1 MHLHGF
7 HFLVD
12 AAGDGQN
19 DEALDAENR
28 RTVVTEQMEPGRTI
42 SLTWTPTRPGRWLF
56 HCHMLVHMHSA
67 TDAHARPQRGDD
79 DAGMAGLVIGIEVAG
94 PQAVSA
100 PLAPIRRLVMVLNED
115 ADRYGKGLCGYRV
128 DLEGAEAPRLT
139 AGQVPG
145 PVLVLYR
152 GEPTEI
158 TIVNR
163 TTRPT
168 AIHWH
173 GMEIDSYFDGV
184 PGFGGDREKIAP
196 PVAPGESFVVNMTP
210 PRSGTFMYHTHWHE
224 VAQLAGGLYG
234 PLIVLEPG
242 QHYDPATDH
251 ILMVGYNGV
260 IIKGQRGPY
269 ALNGLSSPEPI
280 LMRAGVP
287 HRLRL
292 INITPNNVGLT
303 ASLMNRFDPVQW
315 KLLAKDGAEV
325 AGTQMALRLA
335 RQLVSV
341 GETYDFEFTS
351 SDPQDLWFDFRTRFG
366 GWVLQAQVQVR

>member
-1 MHLHGF
+1 M
-7 HFLVD
+7 
-12 AAGDGQN
+12 
-19 DEALDAENR
+19 
-28 RTVVTEQMEPGRTI
+28 VV
-42 SLTWTPTRPGRWLF
+42 
-56 HCHMLVHMHSA
+56 
-67 TDAHARPQRGDD
+67 
-79 DAGMAGLVIGIEVAG
+79 
-94 PQAVSA
+94 
-100 PLAPIRRLVMVLNED
+100 NEE
-115 ADRYGKGLCGYRV
+115 ADRYGKGLPGYRV
-128 DLEGAEAPRLT
+128 DLEGTEAPHLT

-173 GMEIDSYFDGV
+173 GIEIESYFDGV
-184 PGFGGDREKIAP
+184 PGFGGDNEKIAP
-196 PVAPGESFVVNMTP
+196 PVAAGQSFVVKMTP
-210 PRSGTFMYHTHWHE
+210 PRSGTFMYHTHWHD
-224 VAQLAGGLYG
+224 VGQLAGGLYG

-242 QHYDPATDH
+242 QKYDPTTDH

-260 IIKGQRGPY
+260 VIKGQRAPY
-269 ALNGLSSPEPI
+269 ALNGLSAPEPI
-280 LMRAGVP
+280 FMRAGVP
-287 HRLRL
+287 NRLRL

-303 ASLMNRFDPVQW
+303 ASLMNQFEPVQW

-325 AGTQMALRLA
+325 AGTQGALRLA

-341 GETYDFEFTS
+341 GETYDFEFTLS
-351 SDPQDLWFDFRTRFG
+351 NPQDLWFDFRTRFG